1 MLQAWTTPALRLA
14 NIGYL
19 GHMWELYALWAWIAV
34 FLQTSFAHHMPADT
48 AALWARFA
56 GFAVIAAGSL
66 GSLAAGLF
74 ADRVGRKVV
83 TSVAM
88 AVRGGCAALSPAVFG
103 RSGEHTSEL

>member
-66 GSLAAGLF
+66 GSLADGLF
-74 ADRVGRKVV
+74 ADRLGR
-83 TSVAM
+83 T
-88 AVRGGCAALSPAVFG
+88 AV
-103 RSGEHTSEL
+103 TSELRSASGWERGLNDGYILWGPGP